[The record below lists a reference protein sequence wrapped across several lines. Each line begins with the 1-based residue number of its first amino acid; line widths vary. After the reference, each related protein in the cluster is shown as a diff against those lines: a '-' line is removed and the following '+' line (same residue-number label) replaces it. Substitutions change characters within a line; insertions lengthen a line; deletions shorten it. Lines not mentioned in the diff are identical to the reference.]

1 MTQPKYPSEMPEG
14 LRELV
19 HQLAKLPA
27 GEREVV
33 IQAARDV
40 ADELA
45 ASLPTISWESLNSA
59 IGIVSWGGN
68 ALEDSEAIYD
78 G

>member
-1 MTQPKYPSEMPEG
+1 MSHPKHPFEMPEG

-19 HQLAKLPA
+19 HQLAKLPP

-40 ADELA
+40 ADEQA
-45 ASLPTISWESLNSA
+45 ASLPTISWESLSSA
-59 IGIVSWGGN
+59 VGIVSWGGN
-68 ALEDSEAIYD
+68 ALDDSEAIYD